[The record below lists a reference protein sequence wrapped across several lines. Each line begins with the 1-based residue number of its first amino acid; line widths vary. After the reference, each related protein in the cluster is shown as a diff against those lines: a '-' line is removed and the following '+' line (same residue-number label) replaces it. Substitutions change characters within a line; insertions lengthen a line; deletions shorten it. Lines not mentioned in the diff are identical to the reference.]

1 MAFAGLKSISE
12 INLGGY
18 TMIRT
23 ICAVFVLAVATPAL
37 TPALADTLKLTST
50 YDETGTNA
58 DGSKYT
64 GTATVEV
71 ISDTTFSIKWKIG
84 STVYSGFGMRRGDT
98 LAATYQVNGQ
108 PGLILY
114 TVGEGGVLV
123 GNWSIRG
130 ENGSGTDRLT
140 PRN

>member
-1 MAFAGLKSISE
+1 
-12 INLGGY
+12 
-18 TMIRT
+18 MIRT
-23 ICAVFVLAVATPAL
+23 IGAILFLAVATPAS
-37 TPALADTLKLTST
+37 ADMLKLAST

-71 ISDTTFSIKWKIG
+71 ISDTTFNIKWKIG
-84 STVYSGFGMRRGDT
+84 STVYNGFGMRRGDT

-114 TVGEGGVLV
+114 TVGEGGVLT